1 VSPPSSTEYHNHTCG
16 AACLHTNA
24 LGDANLNV
32 MTGSGRRTLA
42 LWALA
47 AVATSLAVTMF
58 SISAYAATTAPEAKF
73 PSRHVLL
80 ASHELWATIDACNPP
95 RYPNRVG
102 VRGSIPGDGRSRDK
116 LYMSFRLQYLNT
128 TTNVWVDVVNATSK
142 FAPVGAG
149 ATARQ
154 GGTSFQLAPVPGKP
168 AVTMRGVASFQWRR
182 GKKVLLSATRVTTAE
197 HKSLAGAEPKGFSAA
212 TCVIG

>member
-1 VSPPSSTEYHNHTCG
+1 
-16 AACLHTNA
+16 
-24 LGDANLNV
+24 
-32 MTGSGRRTLA
+32 MTGSRRQALA
-42 LWALA
+42 LWALSA
-47 AVATSLAVTMF
+47 AAMSLTVAALAM
-58 SISAYAATTAPEAKF
+58 SADAATTAPEAKF

-80 ASHELWATIDACNPP
+80 ASHELWATIDACSPP

-102 VRGSIPGDGRSRDK
+102 VRGSMPGDGRSRDK

-128 TTNVWVDVVNATSK
+128 TTNVWVDVVNATPK

-154 GGTSFQLAPVPGKP
+154 GGTSFQLLAPAPGKP
-168 AVTMRGVASFQWRR
+168 AVTMRGVADFQWRR
-182 GKKVLLSATRVTTAE
+182 GKKVLLSAARVSTAE

-212 TCVIG
+212 SCQIG